1 MFIYALVGI
10 VLLIQGAWTAIFFA
24 SSSNADTG
32 VRFAGGAMSV
42 AVVGVGVWFVS
53 QAWRR
58 LREIQRQ
65 GGES

>member
-1 MFIYALVGI
+1 MLIYAFVGM
-10 VLLIQGAWTAIFFA
+10 VLLLQGGWTAISSA
-24 SSSNADTG
+24 SASDADAG
-32 VRFAGGAMSV
+32 VRFAGGVMSV

-58 LREIQRQ
+58 LRDARRV